1 MVTKKIKKLGILS
14 VLAFPMTVFAA
25 PRTVGDLLNSIVS
38 ITDVVVPI
46 LITAALAAFLIGLVQ
61 TLFSAGDTKKYA
73 EGGKI
78 MTYGIISLFVV
89 VAIWGI
95 MAVAHQT
102 IFGIEGEAKVDSGMI
117 ESIYSNI

>member
-102 IFGIEGEAKVDSGMI
+102 IFGTEGEVKVDSGVI

>member
-1 MVTKKIKKLGILS
+1 MPYIHTTSFLSISLLSIPGIVS
-14 VLAFPMTVFAA
+14 AA
-25 PRTVGDLLNSIVS
+25 PRTFGDLMNTVVDMTNI
-38 ITDVVVPI
+38 VVPI
-46 LITAALAAFLIGLVQ
+46 LITAALAAFLIGLLQ

-78 MTYGIISLFVV
+78 MTYGIISLFII

-102 IFGIEGEAKVDSGMI
+102 IFGTEGESTVDSGVI
-117 ESIYSNI
+117 ENIYSDI